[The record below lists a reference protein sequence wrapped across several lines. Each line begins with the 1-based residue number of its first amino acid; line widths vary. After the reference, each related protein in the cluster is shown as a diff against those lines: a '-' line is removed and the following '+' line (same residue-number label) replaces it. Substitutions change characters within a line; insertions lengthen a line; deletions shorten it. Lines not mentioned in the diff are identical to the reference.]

1 MDSTDTIVAISTP
14 PGRGGIGIVRLSG
27 SRALPIALSLVPIDP
42 PATHAKARFA
52 HVLDPETGAPLD
64 EAIVTFFAAPHSYTA
79 EDVVEIA
86 THGSPVILAHIVRS
100 TVSLGAR
107 LAEPGEFTQRAFL
120 NGRLDLVE
128 AEAVHDLIQASTLR
142 QARVAA
148 SQLEGALSRSIRP
161 IKQQLIELIATMEAG
176 IDFAEDDIDLL
187 SAHQI
192 SRSLADICHPLA
204 ALEQTYSF
212 GQILRDGFSLA
223 IVGRPNA
230 GKSSLF
236 NALLQRQRA
245 IVTAAPGT
253 TRDLVTDELALDG
266 IPVRLIDTA
275 GLRTATDEAEA
286 IGIAKTREVLA
297 DADIIL
303 LVIDATEAVPPEI
316 MDLLGNLRDRP
327 LLIAC
332 NKMDLV
338 QIHPVQMDLLQM
350 DLLQTNFVQEANR
363 PPALDRASLTPAP
376 VIKVSALSGHGLTDL
391 RAAIVAVITAQEIPA
406 ESGLVTNLRQHDT
419 ITSALKV
426 LKQVKAEI
434 PTGLP
439 HEVILLDLRQALNHL
454 DTLTGQTTT
463 EEILQQIF
471 STFCIGK

>member
-1 MDSTDTIVAISTP
+1 MTHRVLPIENVSTTSPIHPVDPIDTIVAISTP

-27 SRALPIALSLVPIDP
+27 SRALSIALSLVPIDP
-42 PATHAKARFA
+42 LPTHAKARFA
-52 HVLDPETGAPLD
+52 HVLDPETAAPLD
-64 EAIVTFFAAPHSYTA
+64 EAIVTFFASPHSYTA

-100 TVSLGAR
+100 AVSLGAR

-148 SQLEGALSRSIRP
+148 SQLEGVLSRSIRP
-161 IKQQLIELIATMEAG
+161 VKQKLIELIATMEAG

-212 GQILRDGFSLA
+212 SQILRDGFSLA

-253 TRDLVTDELALDG
+253 TRDLITDELALDG

-275 GLRTATDEAEA
+275 GLRTATDEAEV

-297 DADIIL
+297 DADVVL
-303 LVIDATEAVPPEI
+303 LVIDATEAVPAEI
-316 MDLLGNLRDRP
+316 TDLISNLRDRP

-338 QIHPVQMDLLQM
+338 QEP
-350 DLLQTNFVQEANR
+350 NR
-363 PPALDRASLTPAP
+363 SPALDRPSLTHTP
-376 VIKVSALSGHGLTDL
+376 VIKVSALSGRGLGDL
-391 RAAIVAVITAQEIPA
+391 RAAIVAVLTDQEIPA
-406 ESGLVTNLRQHDT
+406 ESGLITNLRQHDT
-419 ITSALKV
+419 ITSALKI
-426 LKQVKAEI
+426 LQQVKAEI
-434 PTGLP
+434 PAGLP

-463 EEILQQIF
+463 EEILQRIF

>member
-1 MDSTDTIVAISTP
+1 MDPEDPIDTIVAISTP

-42 PATHAKARFA
+42 PPTHAKARFA

-86 THGSPVILAHIVRS
+86 THGSPVILAHVVRS

-161 IKQQLIELIATMEAG
+161 VKQQLIELIATMEAG

-192 SRSLADICHPLA
+192 RQSLADICHPLA

-253 TRDLVTDELALDG
+253 TRDLVMDELALDG

-297 DADIIL
+297 DADVVL

-316 MDLLGNLRDRP
+316 TDLLDNLRDRP

-338 QIHPVQMDLLQM
+338 QMDPVQIDP
-350 DLLQTNFVQEANR
+350 VQIDPVQGANR
-363 PPALDRASLTPAP
+363 PPALDQASLTPTP
-376 VIKVSALSGHGLTDL
+376 VIKVSALSGHGLGDL
-391 RAAIVAVITAQEIPA
+391 RAAIVALITAQEIPA

-419 ITSALKV
+419 ITSALKI
-426 LKQVKAEI
+426 LKQVKSEI
-434 PTGLP
+434 PAGLP

>member
-1 MDSTDTIVAISTP
+1 MTQAAPPDEAISTIDTIVAISTP

-27 SRALPIALSLVPIDP
+27 SRALPIALSLLRIDQP
-42 PATHAKARFA
+42 PGHAKARFT
-52 HVLDPETGAPLD
+52 HVLDSDTGSPLD

-86 THGSPVILAHIVRS
+86 THGSPVILAHVVRS
-100 TVSLGAR
+100 TVALGAR

-148 SQLEGALSRSIRP
+148 SQLEGALSRLIRP
-161 IKQQLIELIATMEAG
+161 AKQKLVELIAAMEAG
-176 IDFAEDDIDLL
+176 IDFAEDDVDLL
-187 SAHQI
+187 TAEQI
-192 SRSLADICHPLA
+192 EKSLREIFEPLA
-204 ALEQTYSF
+204 ALAQTYSF

-236 NALLQRQRA
+236 NALLQRSRA

-253 TRDLVTDELALDG
+253 TRDLVMDELSLDG

-275 GLRTATDEAEA
+275 GLRVATDEAEA

-297 DADIIL
+297 DADVVL
-303 LVIDATEAVPPEI
+303 LVIDATEAVAPEI
-316 MDLLGNLRDRP
+316 NDLIQSLHDRA
-327 LLIAC
+327 LLVAR
-332 NKMDLV
+332 NKMDLI
-338 QIHPVQMDLLQM
+338 QPV
-350 DLLQTNFVQEANR
+350 
-363 PPALDRASLTPAP
+363 DRAPEFEEASPILSP
-376 VIKVSALSGHGLTDL
+376 VIEVSALSGAGLEDL
-391 RAAIVAVITAQEIPA
+391 RSAIVTLITAQKIPG
-406 ESGLVTNLRQHDT
+406 ESGLVTNLRQHDS
-419 ITSALKV
+419 ITSTLKI
-426 LKQVKAEI
+426 LTQVTNEI
-434 PTGLP
+434 SAGIP

-454 DTLTGQTTT
+454 DALTGQTTT
-463 EEILQQIF
+463 EEILQLIF

>member
-1 MDSTDTIVAISTP
+1 MLD
-14 PGRGGIGIVRLSG
+14 
-27 SRALPIALSLVPIDP
+27 
-42 PATHAKARFA
+42 PATG
-52 HVLDPETGAPLD
+52 VPLD

-86 THGSPVILAHIVRS
+86 THGSPVILAHVVRS
-100 TVSLGAR
+100 AIALGAR

-161 IKQQLIELIATMEAG
+161 IKQKLVELIAAMEAG
-176 IDFAEDDIDLL
+176 IDFAEDDVDLL
-187 SAHQI
+187 SPKQI
-192 SRSLADICHPLA
+192 DTSLTEICKPLA

-236 NALLQRQRA
+236 NALLQRSRA

-253 TRDLVTDELALDG
+253 TRDLVTDELSIDG

-275 GLRTATDEAEA
+275 GLRIATDEAEA
-286 IGIAKTREVLA
+286 MGIAKTREVLA
-297 DADIIL
+297 EADVVL
-303 LVIDATEAVPPEI
+303 LVIDATEAVAPEVE
-316 MDLLGNLRDRP
+316 DLIQTLQGRT
-327 LLIAC
+327 LLIAR

-338 QIHPVQMDLLQM
+338 QLADR
-350 DLLQTNFVQEANR
+350 A
-363 PPALDRASLTPAP
+363 PALEQISP
-376 VIKVSALSGHGLTDL
+376 VHIPTVEVSALSGTGLEDL
-391 RAAIVAVITAQEIPA
+391 RAAIVALITAHEIPG
-406 ESGLVTNLRQHDT
+406 ESGLVTNLRQHDSIHST
-419 ITSALKV
+419 LNL
-426 LKQVKAEI
+426 LKQVQEEI
-434 PTGLP
+434 FAGIP

-454 DTLTGQTTT
+454 DALTGLTTT
-463 EEILQQIF
+463 EDILQLIF